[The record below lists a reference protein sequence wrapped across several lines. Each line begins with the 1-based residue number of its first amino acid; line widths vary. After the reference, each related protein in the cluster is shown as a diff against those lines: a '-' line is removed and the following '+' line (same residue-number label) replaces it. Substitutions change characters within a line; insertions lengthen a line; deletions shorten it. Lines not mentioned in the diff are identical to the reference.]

1 MIIARYPWVLH
12 AVNIKVEHHFI
23 FFLVI
28 VARYPSSILGKK
40 IWPPNFTEMERFA
53 ITQKKGLPN
62 VASIVKKTA
71 KKFNFEK
78 L

>member
-1 MIIARYPWVLH
+1 
-12 AVNIKVEHHFI
+12 
-23 FFLVI
+23 VI